1 MGMSNNFLSQEEINA
16 LLSGESLDTEDNSA
30 LSSADTNLEDT
41 ITDTDKDLLGEI
53 GNISMGSAS
62 TALYQ
67 LINQQVNITTPVVSV
82 TTLKEIKAGF
92 ETPNIVL
99 DIEYIAG
106 IVGRNIL
113 IIKTY
118 DGLVISN
125 LMMGGD
131 GNVTDVHELSELEIS
146 AVSEAMNQM
155 IGSAATSMATMFGR
169 KVDISPPNARV
180 VTDSSEP
187 LSTAIPEDQPIVK
200 VSFKMTIGDIVDS
213 NIMQIFPIETAKNI
227 VAIMTGEDKAEEAPA
242 PQPEP
247 ELPKEEPIVNKEI
260 NAEPEM
266 QQPQM
271 QYSEPQMQPQ
281 QQPQQQYAPQP
292 QMQQQ
297 YGMQQPMYG
306 YGQPQ
311 MQQYGMQQPQ
321 MYGGQPQQYA
331 QPVEVHQ
338 AAFEPLTPQSSV
350 PPIKN
355 IDLIMDVPLD
365 ISVVLG
371 RTKKSIQDILNLGA
385 GSLIELDKLAEE
397 PVEILV
403 NGKQIALGE
412 VVVVD
417 ENFGVR
423 ITSIVSDAER
433 LKSLK
438 K

>member
-16 LLSGESLDTEDNSA
+16 LLSGESTDSEDNNV
-30 LSSADTNLEDT
+30 SSEVNEDMEDA
-41 ITDTDKDLLGEI
+41 ITETDKDLLGEI

-82 TTLKEIKAGF
+82 TTLKEIKEGF

-131 GNVTDVHELSELEIS
+131 GKVTDVHELSELEIS

-169 KVDISPPNARV
+169 KVDISPPTSKV
-180 VTDSSEP
+180 VTDDLMPISDS
-187 LSTAIPEDQPIVK
+187 IPEDQPIVK

-227 VAIMTGEDKAEEAPA
+227 VAIMTGEDSANNTSES
-242 PQPEP
+242 QPEK
-247 ELPKEEPIVNKEI
+247 PKEEPIVNKEI
-260 NAEPEM
+260 HTQPE
-266 QQPQM
+266 PQM
-271 QYSEPQMQPQ
+271 QQNVSEPQMQ
-281 QQPQQQYAPQP
+281 YEQP
-292 QMQQQ
+292 QMQMQQQQ
-297 YGMQQPMYG
+297 YVPQQQMQG

-311 MQQYGMQQPQ
+311 MQSYMQQPQ
-321 MYGGQPQQYA
+321 MYGGGQVQQYA

-338 AAFEPLTPQSSV
+338 AAFEPLTPQNSV

-423 ITSIVSDAER
+423 ITSIVSNVER

-438 K
+438 